1 MLQTTDG
8 DRVSE
13 KRVVRR
19 LAALL
24 VADAVGYS
32 GRMRE
37 DETATHHLV
46 MADLASLLAP
56 SVREHGGRVVKTT
69 GDGLLAEFS
78 SVVDCVQCALQ
89 IQEAVAGRPS
99 AGPEERRLLYRIGIN
114 LGDII
119 VEPDDIYGDGVN
131 VAVRLQGLA
140 EPGGI
145 LLSGDAYRHVR
156 GKLSAGFEDL
166 GDQVVKGFTEP
177 VRAYRV
183 LMAGV
188 PASGQRDA
196 AATLR
201 SLGPAMP
208 SIIVLPFDNLSG
220 DLSQGYFSDGITND
234 IITDLSKYSEL
245 FVIASHTSFTYKG
258 KHVKVQDI
266 GRELGVRYL
275 VEGSV
280 QRAEDRVRINAQ
292 LIEAS
297 SGRHL
302 WAERYDRPMQDV
314 FRLQDE
320 IVQTIVGTLVGQVSR
335 SEGRRALHSRTDS
348 LEAYDIYLRG
358 RAAWHDWRKES
369 NRKAEELFA
378 KAIELDPTFAHAYG
392 YLAYTLLQG
401 SLVGWER
408 SPEKLQRACE
418 LAQKAVTLAPSDS
431 DNYWSLAGAY
441 VYSREFDKGMAAFA
455 RAVELNPNNPNL
467 LVDMADALV
476 FVGRPEE
483 AIVHIERAMR
493 LNPIHPD
500 FYLWSLG
507 IALYYAG
514 RYAESVAALT
524 RMSDPP
530 NLVRR
535 HLAANYVRLGRL
547 VEARRVA
554 AEFLIQ
560 QPAYTLEQEKARP
573 FRDPSVL
580 EAFIA
585 DLQRAGLP
593 KGSDERGEKSRSNG

>member
-1 MLQTTDG
+1 
-8 DRVSE
+8 VSE

-32 GRMRE
+32 GRMHE

-46 MADLASLLAP
+46 MADLATLLAP

-78 SVVDCVQCALQ
+78 SVVDCVQCAVQ
-89 IQEAVAGRPS
+89 IQEAVASRRS
-99 AGPEERRLLYRIGIN
+99 AGPEEGRLLYRIGIN

-131 VAVRLQGLA
+131 VAMRLQGLA

-145 LLSGDAYRHVR
+145 LLSGDAYRHVK

-166 GDQVVKGFTEP
+166 GEQTVKGITDP

-183 LMAGV
+183 LLSGLVSAGKW
-188 PASGQRDA
+188 
-196 AATLR
+196 ATAVAPR
-201 SLGPAMP
+201 SLGSSMP

-220 DLSQGYFSDGITND
+220 DVSQGYFSDGITND

-245 FVIASHTSFTYKG
+245 FVIASHTAFAYKG

-266 GRELGVRYL
+266 GRDLGVRYL

-280 QRAEDRVRINAQ
+280 QRAGDRVRINAQ
-292 LIEAS
+292 LIESS

-335 SEGRRALHSRTDS
+335 SERQRALRSPTDSPTDS
-348 LEAYDIYLRG
+348 LEAYDIYLRA
-358 RAAWHDWRKES
+358 RAAWHDWTKES
-369 NRKAEELFA
+369 NERARQLFA

-392 YLAYTLLQG
+392 YLSYALIQAM
-401 SLVGWER
+401 LVGWEQT
-408 SPEKLQRACE
+408 PDLLQQACE
-418 LAQKAVTLAPSDS
+418 LAQKAVALGPSDS
-431 DNYWSLAGAY
+431 DNYWSMAVAY
-441 VYSREFDKGMAAFA
+441 LYSREFEKGMAAFD

-467 LVDMADALV
+467 LVDMAEALV
-476 FVGRPEE
+476 YIGRADE
-483 AIVHIERAMR
+483 AVVQIERAMR

-500 FYLWSLG
+500 FYLWTFG
-507 IALYYAG
+507 IALYHAG
-514 RYAESVAALT
+514 RYAEALASLAKI
-524 RMSDPP
+524 SDPA
-530 NLVRR
+530 NAVRR
-535 HLAANYVRLGRL
+535 HLAATYVRLGRMA
-547 VEARRVA
+547 EARRVA
-554 AEFLIQ
+554 AEL
-560 QPAYTLEQEKARP
+560 LLD
-573 FRDPSVL
+573 DPSYAVDRERAWPYRDVAVL
-580 EAFIA
+580 EAFMA
-585 DLQRAGLP
+585 DLRSAGLP
-593 KGSDERGEKSRSNG
+593 ARPAEQDEKTRWSK